1 MTRPHPI
8 GLPHVFVTSPGAAAP
23 VERRRVA
30 LAILLL
36 GIILSTSAAAADFPA
51 SSVSTADPVP
61 NNHLVL
67 RAQSKQMVWNGVAV
81 APDGRMF
88 AVFPRAAN
96 TTSPSLALV
105 AADGSLTPYPDA
117 AWNANPPTDPKRL
130 AAGSMPASGPGSV
143 FVGLNAIHLAP
154 DNALW
159 AVDTGSPGF
168 GKPAS
173 ADATRLIRI
182 DLATN
187 QVTRVL
193 TLPQEVLRP
202 KSMIDD
208 IRFNGGHAYIS
219 DAGAPGLIVLELA
232 SGSFRRVLDHD
243 PALTAQRSIL
253 VDGDVVKGPDG
264 KPAMIHADQLE
275 VTPDGRY
282 LYIQPLSGPMS
293 RVATAL
299 LDDPQT
305 SPQML
310 SHGTAF
316 WYDTPALGG
325 TAIAPD
331 GTLYLNDVETD
342 SILSLSPDRK
352 LTRLIHDP
360 RLHWAD
366 ASFLAPDGTLM
377 VPVPQLD
384 RAPPFHRGH
393 SQIQFPV
400 SLYTLKPSELAAD
413 AAKAEARPAVPAPTA
428 PLLPATSSEPGTA
441 QPPLRKPAKI
451 PS

>member
-1 MTRPHPI
+1 MTRPHPF
-8 GLPHVFVTSPGAAAP
+8 GLPHDFVTSFGTSAP
-23 VERRRVA
+23 VGWRRAVSA
-30 LAILLL
+30 VLLL
-36 GIILSTSAAAADFPA
+36 GIALSASAAAADSLPA
-51 SSVSTADPVP
+51 SGPTADPVP
-61 NNHLVL
+61 NDRLVL
-67 RAQSKQMVWNGVAV
+67 RAQSKQMVWNGVVV
-81 APDGRMF
+81 APDGRVF
-88 AVFPRAAN
+88 VVFPRAAN
-96 TTSPSLALV
+96 TTGPSLAQV
-105 AADGSLTPYPDA
+105 AADSSLTPYPDA
-117 AWNANPPTDPKRL
+117 AWNANAPTDAKPP
-130 AAGSMPASGPGSV
+130 AAGSMPAPGPGSV

-154 DNALW
+154 DGALW
-159 AVDTGSPGF
+159 AVDTGSPAF
-168 GKPAS
+168 GKPAGP
-173 ADATRLIRI
+173 DAIRLIRI

-219 DAGAPGLIVLELA
+219 DAGAPGLIVLDLA
-232 SGSFRRVLDHD
+232 SGGFRRVLDHD
-243 PALTAQRSIL
+243 PALTAQQPIV

-305 SPQML
+305 SPKTL
-310 SHGTAF
+310 SHAIAF

-331 GTLYLNDVETD
+331 GTLYLNDLETD

-366 ASFLAPDGTLM
+366 APFLAQDGTLT

-384 RAPPFHRGH
+384 RASPFHRGH

-400 SLYTLKPSELAAD
+400 ALYTLKPSELAAD
-413 AAKAEARPAVPAPTA
+413 AAKADARPAMPAVTA
-428 PLLPATSSEPGTA
+428 PAAPATSPEPGTA
-441 QPPLRKPAKI
+441 QPPPRKPAKS
-451 PS
+451 PP